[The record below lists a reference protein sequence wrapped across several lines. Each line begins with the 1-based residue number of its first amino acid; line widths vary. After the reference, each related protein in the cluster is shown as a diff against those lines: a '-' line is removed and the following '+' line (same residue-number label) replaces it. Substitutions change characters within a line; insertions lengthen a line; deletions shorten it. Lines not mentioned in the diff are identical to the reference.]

1 MAQLPHTKVT
11 RDEWVAAALGS
22 LGEVAIDELRVLSL
36 AERLSISRSSFY
48 WYFDDLR
55 GLHDELLARW
65 EGNTRSIVERTER
78 PAPTITTACL
88 GVFECWADESLYDA
102 SLDLAVRDWGRR
114 EDSVATR
121 VRGADDR
128 RLDAVAAMFAAH
140 GFEPDDA
147 LVRARLLYHSQVGY
161 YAVGVAEPMAVRV
174 GYLPYYLQSIT
185 GEDPTPEELASFAA
199 FVESVDADG

>member
-55 GLHDELLARW
+55 GLQDELLTRW

-78 PAPTITTACL
+78 QAPTITTACL
-88 GVFECWADESLYDA
+88 GVFECWADGSLYDA
-102 SLDLAVRDWGRR
+102 GLDLAVEEVVVVLDHAALPLLG
-114 EDSVATR
+114 E
-121 VRGADDR
+121 GQQ
-128 RLDAVAAMFAAH
+128 RL
-140 GFEPDDA
+140 
-147 LVRARLLYHSQVGY
+147 RLLVPD
-161 YAVGVAEPMAVRV
+161 AER
-174 GYLPYYLQSIT
+174 LLDLRDRQ
-185 GEDPTPEELASFAA
+185 
-199 FVESVDADG
+199 